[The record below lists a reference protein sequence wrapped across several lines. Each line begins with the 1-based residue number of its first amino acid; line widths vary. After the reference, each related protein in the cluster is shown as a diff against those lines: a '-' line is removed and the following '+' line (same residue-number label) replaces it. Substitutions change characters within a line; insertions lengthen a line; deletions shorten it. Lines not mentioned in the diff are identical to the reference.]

1 MLLDRENKYL
11 INNMIK
17 NKPNGALANLS
28 LKNALNIK
36 NNLNFKI
43 FLYKA
48 IDCYENVIKI
58 NLRKY
63 L

>member
-1 MLLDRENKYL
+1 
-11 INNMIK
+11 MIK
-17 NKPNGALANLS
+17 NKPNGTLANLS
-28 LKNALNIK
+28 LKNTLNIK

-43 FLYKA
+43 FLHKA